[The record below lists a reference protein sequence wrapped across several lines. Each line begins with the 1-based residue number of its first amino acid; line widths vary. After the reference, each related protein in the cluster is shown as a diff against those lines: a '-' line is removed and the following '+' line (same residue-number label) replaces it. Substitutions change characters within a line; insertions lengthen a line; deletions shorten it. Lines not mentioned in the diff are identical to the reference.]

1 MDDDG
6 VIRSRVL
13 PGFQFRW
20 DDLLQRLDIEELA
33 LDEVYSGYVLSK
45 YKASVIRAD
54 REARRA
60 DAERIQALEAE
71 LARLRGQGS

>member
-1 MDDDG
+1 MQRGITWRYEVDDDG

-33 LDEVYSGYVLSK
+33 LDEVYSGYVWKLQS
-45 YKASVIRAD
+45 
-54 REARRA
+54 EACG
-60 DAERIQALEAE
+60 IQLWH
-71 LARLRGQGS
+71 L